1 MRGVSARGWLSG
13 GWLAALALA
22 TVCSTSSVRAANI
35 AFTIDPAQS
44 HLTLTGVIRKSGLG
58 FSTINPQASGAL
70 TAPYGGTVVTD
81 SDLAL
86 IVFMG
91 GTFDAGEKG
100 MYMPG
105 PGAGDYGILA
115 TLPSPEGQLLGAIRN
130 FQFAMFGS
138 ATPLFNGFD
147 LSSVTV
153 SATSGVFESTVLPT
167 LDLSNATATMVAG
180 TGTLTEANQVRKL
193 TLPIDLAFA
202 EAIPNSSYSLE
213 ISLSGTIIATRP
225 IPEPATGALLLV
237 GSGLAALRRRRRG

>member
-1 MRGVSARGWLSG
+1 MRGMSARGGLSG
-13 GWLAALALA
+13 GWLVALVLA
-22 TVCSTSSVRAANI
+22 IVSSAPPVRAANL
-35 AFTIDPAQS
+35 AFTIDPVQS

-81 SDLAL
+81 SDLAQ

-105 PGAGDYGILA
+105 PGAGDYGISA

-130 FQFAMFGS
+130 FQFAMFG
-138 ATPLFNGFD
+138 AAMPLFNGFD

-167 LDLSNATATMVAG
+167 LDLSNAAATMVAG
-180 TGTLTEANQVRKL
+180 TGTLTEANQVRTL

-202 EAIPNSSYSLE
+202 KDIPNSSYSLE
-213 ISLSGTIIATRP
+213 FSLSGTIIATRP
-225 IPEPATGALLLV
+225 IPEPASGALLLV